1 LEIMRRIVLSFGL
14 AVAVFWS
21 AACFGGGAPVDTVA
35 PVQSSALLLQ
45 TDRLG
50 IGDSV
55 RIVVRDQNRWDEVW
69 SQATSNEPAARL
81 DRPVDFATEMVLVA
95 AAGRMD
101 TGAQIRIDS
110 VGVRGEEL
118 VATVVT
124 TRDCRSFASDVY
136 PLVMVRVTAT
146 EQRVRWIE
154 RRESTARCR

>member
-1 LEIMRRIVLSFGL
+1 MRRILLSFGTGI
-14 AVAVFWS
+14 AVFWG
-21 AACFGGGAPVDTVA
+21 AACFGGSPMDTVA
-35 PVQSSALLLQ
+35 PVDQGALVLQ

-81 DRPVDFATEMVLVA
+81 DRPIEFGSEMVLVA

-136 PLVMVRVTAT
+136 PLVMVRVAAT
-146 EQRVRWIE
+146 DRRVRWIE
-154 RRESTARCR
+154 RQETTARCR

>member
-1 LEIMRRIVLSFGL
+1 MRRIVLSFGL

-124 TRDCRSFASDVY
+124 TRDCRSRHGAARPVDRAPREY
-136 PLVMVRVTAT
+136 GAMPLRSIGT
-146 EQRVRWIE
+146 R
-154 RRESTARCR
+154 AR

>member
-1 LEIMRRIVLSFGL
+1 MKRIPLSFGL
-14 AVAVFWS
+14 GVAVFCG
-21 AACFGGGAPVDTVA
+21 AACFGGSPMDTVA
-35 PVQSSALLLQ
+35 PVEPGALVLQ

-55 RIVVRDQNRWDEVW
+55 RIVVKDQNRWDEVW

-81 DRPVDFATEMVLVA
+81 DRPIEFASEMVLVA

-146 EQRVRWIE
+146 DRRVRWIE
-154 RRESTARCR
+154 RQETTARCR